1 MIEKF
6 NGIIYLIIFIIHFAG
21 LGAYSY
27 QMIIGNK
34 KFREKFEM
42 HETAS
47 TIMRMVGAIFL
58 GSPSC
63 TPPARHGVA
72 EDLGLAG
79 EPDTLLECPGR
90 RTGHAIS
97 VSRPRVRRRG

>member
-6 NGIIYLIIFIIHFAG
+6 NGIIYLIIFIIHFVG

-42 HETAS
+42 HETSS

-58 GSPSC
+58 GS
-63 TPPARHGVA
+63 
-72 EDLGLAG
+72 
-79 EPDTLLECPGR
+79 LLM
-90 RTGHAIS
+90 AIYIMFI
-97 VSRPRVRRRG
+97 RPNM